1 MTDRDQALTA
11 RSREAVPRARI
22 QTLSDVIF
30 GLALSIS
37 VIPLLSGKP
46 SNLYDLAGS
55 ILGFGW
61 AFLILALVW
70 VRYTRILSV
79 LPVETG
85 RMVGANLLL
94 LFLVSIEPYL
104 YNLISSSYAQGA
116 TLDVSTATSL
126 YAVDMSA
133 LFLVT
138 AYLLAELTKEE
149 RKLIPR
155 MLLRGYRLQAY
166 GSLAAAALFL
176 ISTIPV
182 FWTFEVLGVPI
193 RFILWMG
200 TFFVMVVR
208 RGVERMSMGADSAQA
223 VAEAG
228 IVGS

>member
-1 MTDRDQALTA
+1 
-11 RSREAVPRARI
+11 
-22 QTLSDVIF
+22 
-30 GLALSIS
+30 
-37 VIPLLSGKP
+37 
-46 SNLYDLAGS
+46 
-55 ILGFGW
+55 
-61 AFLILALVW
+61 
-70 VRYTRILSV
+70 
-79 LPVETG
+79 
-85 RMVGANLLL
+85 
-94 LFLVSIEPYL
+94 
-104 YNLISSSYAQGA
+104 
-116 TLDVSTATSL
+116 
-126 YAVDMSA
+126 MSA